1 MGLFPAC
8 LLLALGAGPDPDG
21 LAGPGR
27 PSPGGNLG
35 AEDARYL
42 DWLVEEFLFDPRGAV
57 RVRIIPAPGPV
68 GTLDPEFGWLIRGP
82 SGRPDRL
89 FSADGT
95 LLAVPAN
102 RLREIDFEAHC
113 DHEYHSKP
121 PGLEVASD
129 ELRNPP
135 PPTYMYHLP
144 DRAEPALADAAW
156 LHRRGYDRLAA
167 RALAAARSAGH
178 DPYQELRSQLA
189 KWAGMAVCDAF
200 SRRADAEAAAHGER
214 LHRLYPD
221 LIPSE
226 TATALA
232 DLERRRRAG
241 TFNKPPPGWPP
252 GFATWDDRRKAAYL
266 IETLDEIGG
275 RTVTEADVI
284 GHPRFLALVELG
296 DAAVPAL
303 LDTME
308 RDDRLTRHLVVTRRG
323 GPIVPP
329 DDLGPVRA
337 VAEQAVRQI
346 LRVSNLEP
354 LRPEEVELHSGPAYL
369 ARVRC
374 YWAAYGHL
382 SFVERMLAVLTNPT
396 ARPEAR
402 AEAAANLAA
411 PIPGGPVSWRR
422 REFVEEST
430 PAWARPRVADA
441 ILAALDA
448 ERERAGRRRRPT
460 YVERIY
466 LRALTLLGDPR
477 AGPELVRRAV
487 DETGL
492 RSRTAYAL
500 AAHRLGSS
508 GPLLALSRELATGTL
523 PLGPRR
529 GNPRSDQMLPVAV
542 AELIEILESSELP
555 EAGAVLAEL
564 TDPAHPIFALLLH
577 DLLATDKPGD
587 VPWAQQPFCLGI
599 LRGALTD
606 RRPTGTQFFLRGDEV
621 EAITRTKV
629 SRHPVPAGAV
639 GWRENAEE
647 RVADRAADRLA
658 RLAVGLPEPNPLR
671 PDADSVL
678 AEVRST
684 LLRYEFRPLT
694 AAERGRLGV
703 ERFELTFGP
712 TISASDRPA
721 TAVDVRAG
729 RAVFTLDGGG
739 RVSAGTRPGWILL
752 KDAAD
757 DDSQWGRVVQAEAGP
772 DGKVVY
778 GAVFR
783 HAIRAVRADEVERVE
798 SDDK

>member
-21 LAGPGR
+21 LAGLGR
-27 PSPGGNLG
+27 PRPGGDLG

-42 DWLVEEFLFDPRGAV
+42 DWLVEEFMFDPRGAV
-57 RVRIIPAPGPV
+57 RVRIIPPPGPA
-68 GTLDPEFGWLIRGP
+68 GTPDPDFGWLILGTRG
-82 SGRPDRL
+82 RTDRVY
-89 FSADGT
+89 SADGT
-95 LLAVPAN
+95 LLAVPAK

-121 PGLEVASD
+121 PDLEVATD
-129 ELRNPP
+129 ESGNAAL
-135 PPTYMYHLP
+135 PTHMHPLP
-144 DRAEPALADAAW
+144 GRAGPALADAAW
-156 LHRRGYDRLAA
+156 LHRLGYDRLAA
-167 RALAAARSAGH
+167 RALAAARSAGR
-178 DPYQELRSQLA
+178 DPYQELRGQLA
-189 KWAGMAVCDAF
+189 NWAGMAVCDAF
-200 SRRADAEAAAHGER
+200 ARRADAEAASIGEH

-221 LIPSE
+221 LVPSE
-226 TATALA
+226 TTAVLA
-232 DLERRRRAG
+232 DLDRRRRTG
-241 TFNKPPPGWPP
+241 TFNKPPPGWPG
-252 GFATWDDRRKAAYL
+252 GFAGWDDRRKTAYL
-266 IETLDEIGG
+266 IETLDEIGSG
-275 RTVTEADVI
+275 STFESDVTD
-284 GHPRFLALVELG
+284 HPRFLALIELG
-296 DAAVPAL
+296 DTAVPGL
-303 LDTME
+303 LDAME
-308 RDDRLTRHLVVTRRG
+308 QDSRLTRHFPAVRHV
-323 GPIVPP
+323 PAVPP
-329 DDLGPVRA
+329 DDLGPVRN
-337 VAEQAVRQI
+337 VAEVAVRQI
-346 LRVSNLEP
+346 VRVSNLEP
-354 LRPEEVELHSGPAYL
+354 LRPEEAEQQSGPGYL
-369 ARVRC
+369 ARVRR
-374 YWAAYGHL
+374 YWSAYGHL
-382 SFVERMLAVLTNPT
+382 SFVERMRAVLTNPA

-402 AEAAANLAA
+402 AEAAMNLATRV
-411 PIPGGPVSWRR
+411 PGGPVSWHR
-422 REFVEEST
+422 REFVKELT

-460 YVERIY
+460 YVERVY
-466 LRALTLLGDPR
+466 LRALAQLGDSR
-477 AGPELVRRAV
+477 AGPELVRRAQ

-508 GPLLALSRELATGTL
+508 GPLIALARELATGTL

-529 GNPRSDQMLPVAV
+529 GNPRSDQLLPITV
-542 AELIEILESSELP
+542 AELIEGLESSELT

-564 TDPAHPIFALLLH
+564 TDPAHPIFPLLLH

-587 VPWAQQPFCLGI
+587 VPWARQPFCLGV

-639 GWRENAEE
+639 GWRENTEE
-647 RVADRAADRLA
+647 WVADRAADRLA

-694 AAERGRLGV
+694 DEERGRLGV
-703 ERFELTFGP
+703 VQSEWTFGP
-712 TISASDRPA
+712 VISSPNRPA
-721 TAVDVRAG
+721 TAADVRAG
-729 RAVFTLDGGG
+729 RAVFDFNGRG
-739 RVSAGTRPGWILL
+739 RVPAGTRPGWILL
-752 KDAAD
+752 KGAGN
-757 DDSQWGRVVQAEAGP
+757 DDSRWGRVVQAEAGP

-783 HAIRAVRADEVERVE
+783 HAIRAVRADDVERVD
-798 SDDK
+798 SDEK